1 MALEGANIMGQAQV
15 YNQTQNAVNT
25 YAKTLAQQQAR
36 RDAEQKALADKLAKF
51 STQGLRESDK
61 EGFYKVYDSWR
72 AKSAES
78 LAAKDQRE
86 KFRLN
91 SEAEKERI
99 RAEQYIADSKAKT
112 QRDAAVGT
120 KILGKPYFFSE
131 EGKKMYNKSLSA
143 PIYSKDDIVDYNSI
157 PLGYDKSKVGQ
168 NLSKL
173 NDTLLKTVA
182 KYEDSVPVI
191 KKAGDLTVAEFDK
204 IKRVP
209 QAEQMKAYEL
219 FYNTDDGFQAL
230 IEENYP
236 DLDWDNNKG
245 QALQTALV
253 DFTAQYPLVKDEGVD
268 RRSVPRPR
276 APRAAEGGGPGI
288 PSNYTVE
295 TDTYLYTNPK
305 KNDLEEPIKGSE
317 KKSLRMAKSVGF
329 DTDYF
334 SLIDAPAF
342 DIDKQD
348 KNAKVS
354 GNFIVG
360 KLAYVPIDGGGYGLR
375 AIVVNSDGEKRYAVK
390 PSVLPIGIRKSKN
403 YDAALKALG
412 EAPTKSPAG
421 KQPKQEKKYSDSQEK
436 GISAVMN
443 TNKIS
448 RQEAISALI
457 NAGRLSK

>member
-1 MALEGANIMGQAQV
+1 MALEGANIAGQAQV

-25 YAKTLAQQQAR
+25 YAKNLVQQQAKR
-36 RDAEQKALADKLAKF
+36 EAEQKALADKLAKF
-51 STQGLRESDK
+51 NTQGLREIDK
-61 EGFYKVYDSWR
+61 ENFYKVYDSWR
-72 AKSAES
+72 AKSAEA

-91 SEAEKERI
+91 SEAEKERL

-143 PIYSKDDIVDYNSI
+143 PIYSKDDISDYNSI

-182 KYEDSVPVI
+182 RYDESTPII
-191 KKAGDLTVAEFDK
+191 KKSGDFTVAEFAK

-209 QAEQMKAYEL
+209 QEEQVKAYEL

-230 IEENYP
+230 LEESYP

-245 QALQTALV
+245 QALQTSLV
-253 DFTAQYPLVKDEGVD
+253 DFATKYPLFKDEGVD

-276 APRAAEGGGPGI
+276 VSRASEDGGSN

-295 TDTYLYTNPK
+295 TDAWLNTTP
-305 KNDLEEPIKGSE
+305 EEDENFKLIGTPE
-317 KKSLRMAKSVGF
+317 KSLLMAKSVGF
-329 DTDYF
+329 STPYF
-334 SLIDAPAF
+334 PLIEAKGF
-342 DIDKQD
+342 DINNK
-348 KNAKVS
+348 KNVNNIS
-354 GNFIVG
+354 GDFKIG
-360 KLAYVPIDGGGYGLR
+360 KLAYVPVLGDNRPYGLR
-375 AIVVNSDGEKRYAVK
+375 AVVIDSNNNRYTVNPNS
-390 PSVLPIGIRKSKN
+390 LPIGIRTSKN
-403 YDAALKALG
+403 YKAALKALG
-412 EAPTKSPAG
+412 EAPAPRGATSGKSNQTVKTKTTVA
-421 KQPKQEKKYSDSQEK
+421 PKNKKVEDLRTKYK
-436 GISAVMN
+436 Y
-443 TNKIS
+443 
-448 RQEAISALI
+448 
-457 NAGRLSK
+457 

>member
-25 YAKTLAQQQAR
+25 YAKTVAQLQAR
-36 RDAEQKALADKLAKF
+36 REAEQKALADKLAKF
-51 STQGLRESDK
+51 STQGLREIDK
-61 EGFYKVYDSWR
+61 ENFYKVYDSWR
-72 AKSAES
+72 AKSAEA

-91 SEAEKERI
+91 SEAEKERL
-99 RAEQYIADSKAKT
+99 RAEQYVADSKAKT

-168 NLSKL
+168 NLIKL

-182 KYEDSVPVI
+182 RYDESAPII
-191 KKAGDLTVAEFDK
+191 KKSGDFTVAEFAK

-209 QAEQMKAYEL
+209 REEQVKAYEL

-230 IEENYP
+230 LEESYP

-245 QALQTALV
+245 QALQTSLV
-253 DFTAQYPLVKDEGVD
+253 DFATKYPLFKDEGVD

-276 APRAAEGGGPGI
+276 VSRTSEDGGSNS
-288 PSNYTVE
+288 SNYTVE
-295 TDTYLYTNPK
+295 TDAYLYTDPK
-305 KNDLEEPIKGSE
+305 QRNEFNEPIAGSE
-317 KKSLRMAKSVGF
+317 KKSMRMVKSVGF

-334 SLIDAPAF
+334 PLIDAPAF
-342 DIDKQD
+342 DVDKQN

-360 KLAYVPIDGGGYGLR
+360 KLAYVPIEDGSIALR
-375 AIVVNSDGEKRYAVK
+375 AVVVNSNGERYVVK
-390 PSVLPIGIRKSKN
+390 PSSLPIGIRKSKN
-403 YDAALKALG
+403 YNAALKALG
-412 EAPTKSPAG
+412 SAPSKANKESKS
-421 KQPKQEKKYSDSQEK
+421 YSEIEEQ
-436 GISAVMN
+436 GIKAVMEKSKV
-443 TNKIS
+443 T
-448 RQEAISALI
+448 RQEAINALVA
-457 NAGRLSK
+457 AGRLSK